1 MLYLTRKVSFCS
13 AHRLHNPALSD
24 EENRKIYGECNNPD
38 GHGHNYTLEV
48 TVRGKMSDKNGMV
61 IDLKILKKI
70 ITEKILTKVDHKYLN
85 YDVDFFKNVIP
96 TAENIVTQFWRI
108 LKEALTEEKAE
119 LYELKL
125 FETENNIAIYRGE

>member
-1 MLYLTRKVSFCS
+1 
-13 AHRLHNPALSD
+13 
-24 EENRKIYGECNNPD
+24 
-38 GHGHNYTLEV
+38 
-48 TVRGKMSDKNGMV
+48 MV

-70 ITEKILTKVDHKYLN
+70 ITEKILTRVDHKYLN
-85 YDVDFFKNVIP
+85 YDVDFFKNVVP